1 MIISLEAQMSAKTDI
16 ELDKVIAE
24 NSALMTQFEQAL
36 IVSKNAFEQWVV
48 RCGAAAGMK
57 GFSPLELLVLHKVSG
72 HERPKRIADICFS
85 IKIEDTHLV
94 SYALRKLGKA
104 GYVHSRKQGK
114 ETFYSATA
122 AGGEVVDN
130 YKAVRRKYLIR
141 SLSMLSSSEVDLEHL
156 ASILHALS
164 GIYEQAARNVEY
176 SL

>member
-1 MIISLEAQMSAKTDI
+1 MLISLEGVMSPKSDLDTDA
-16 ELDKVIAE
+16 VIME
-24 NSALMTQFEQAL
+24 NSQLMTQFEQAL
-36 IVSKNAFEQWVV
+36 SVSKNAFEQWVV

-57 GFSPLELLVLHKVSG
+57 GYSALELLVLHK
-72 HERPKRIADICFS
+72 ERPKRIADICFS

-94 SYALRKLGKA
+94 SYALRKLAKA
-104 GYVHSRKQGK
+104 GYVQSRKQGK
-114 ETFYSATA
+114 ETFYSATP
-122 AGGEVVDN
+122 AGGEVIDR

>member
-1 MIISLEAQMSAKTDI
+1 VLISLEGVMSPKSDLDTDA
-16 ELDKVIAE
+16 VIME
-24 NSALMTQFEQAL
+24 NSQLMTQFEQAL
-36 IVSKNAFEQWVV
+36 SVSKNAFEQWVV

-57 GFSPLELLVLHKVSG
+57 GYSALELLVLHKVSG
-72 HERPKRIADICFS
+72 KERPKRIADICFS

-94 SYALRKLGKA
+94 SYALRKLAKA
-104 GYVHSRKQGK
+104 GYVQSRKQGK
-114 ETFYSATA
+114 ETFYSATP
-122 AGGEVVDN
+122 AGGEVIDR